1 MRIPGYPDF
10 RELEI
15 GDLDY
20 ISGALKAN
28 PPVISELT
36 FTNIYCWREA
46 YKPKVSL
53 LNNFLIIC
61 SDCVLDR
68 KFFVPIGVGYIKTP
82 MEELLKEGNCLF
94 FRVPEAVKSLF
105 DGNPACRIEFDA
117 DNSDYLFRAKD
128 LIELAGRKYD
138 GKRNLIKKFKS
149 FYNYEYLKLTSAH
162 VDECFQFEEE
172 WCSIKH
178 CDSVEGLFK
187 ERRAI
192 REMIARCS
200 EFGLVG
206 GAVRV
211 EGKICAL
218 AIGQGLNRNTLVMH
232 VLKANPTMAGLYQ
245 LICNEFLAN
254 EGREYELVNLEQ
266 DLGVEGLR
274 KSKLSYHPVEMIKK
288 YTISPADS

>member
-1 MRIPGYPDF
+1 MIIPDYPDF
-10 RELEI
+10 RVLELADFNTI
-15 GDLDY
+15 TDT
-20 ISGALKAN
+20 LKAN
-28 PPVISELT
+28 PTVISELT
-36 FTNIYCWREA
+36 FTNIYCWKEV
-46 YKPKVSL
+46 YKPQVSL

-61 SDCVLDR
+61 SDCILER

-82 MEELLKEGNCLF
+82 MEELLKEKNCLF

-105 DGNPACRIEFDA
+105 DDNPVYRIEFDA
-117 DNSDYLFRAKD
+117 DNSDYLYKAKD
-128 LIELAGRKYD
+128 LIELTGRKYD

-149 FYNYEYLKLTSAH
+149 FYNYEYLKLTNSH

-192 REMIARCS
+192 REMIAHCT

-206 GAVRV
+206 GAIRV
-211 EGKICAL
+211 EGRICAL
-218 AIGQGLNRNTLVMH
+218 AIGQRLNHNTLVMH
-232 VLKANPTMAGLYQ
+232 VLKANPTMSGLYQ
-245 LICNEFLAN
+245 VICSEFLAN
-254 EGREYELVNLEQ
+254 EARDYELVNMEQ

-288 YTISPADS
+288 YTISSADR

>member
-1 MRIPGYPDF
+1 MIIPEYPDF
-10 RELEI
+10 RVLEI
-15 GDLDY
+15 GDLKT
-20 ISGALKAN
+20 ITEALKVN

-36 FTNIYCWREA
+36 FTNIYCWKEL
-46 YKPKVSL
+46 YKPQVSL
-53 LNNFLIIC
+53 LNNFLLIC
-61 SDCVLDR
+61 SDCVLER

-82 MEELLKEGNCLF
+82 MEELLKEKSCLF

-105 DGNPACRIEFDA
+105 DDNQVYRIEFDA
-117 DNSDYLFRAKD
+117 DNSDYLFKTKD
-128 LIELAGRKYD
+128 LIELPGRKYD

-149 FYNYEYLKLTSAH
+149 FYNYEYQKVTSSH

-172 WCSIKH
+172 WCSIRH

-192 REMIARCS
+192 REMITHCS

-206 GAVRV
+206 GAIRV
-211 EGKICAL
+211 EGRICAL
-218 AIGQGLNRNTLVMH
+218 AIGQRLNHNTLVMH

-254 EGREYELVNLEQ
+254 EARDYELVNLEQ

-288 YTISPADS
+288 YTISSVDR

>member
-1 MRIPGYPDF
+1 MIIPKYPDF

-15 GDLDY
+15 SDLNAV
-20 ISGALKAN
+20 SEALRAN

-36 FTNIYCWREA
+36 FTNIYCWKEL
-46 YKPKVSL
+46 YKPQVSL
-53 LNNFLIIC
+53 WNGFLILC
-61 SDCVLDR
+61 SDCVLER
-68 KFFVPIGVGYIKTP
+68 KFFVPIGAGNIRTI
-82 MEELLKEGNCLF
+82 MAELLKKRNCLF

-105 DGNPACRIEFDA
+105 EGDPVYRIEFDA
-117 DNSDYLFRAKD
+117 DNSDYLFKTTD
-128 LIELAGRKYD
+128 LITLPGRKYD

-149 FYNYEYLKLTSAH
+149 FYNYQYLKLTSSH

-172 WCSIKH
+172 WCAIKH

-192 REMIARCS
+192 REMIAYCS

-206 GAVRV
+206 GAIRV

-218 AIGQGLNRNTLVMH
+218 AIGQRLNHNTLVMH
-232 VLKANPTMAGLYQ
+232 ALKANPTMAGLYQ
-245 LICNEFLAN
+245 VICNEFLAN
-254 EGREYELVNLEQ
+254 EAREYELVNMEQ

-274 KSKLSYHPVEMIKK
+274 KSKLSYHPVEMLNK
-288 YTISPADS
+288 YTIRLKEG